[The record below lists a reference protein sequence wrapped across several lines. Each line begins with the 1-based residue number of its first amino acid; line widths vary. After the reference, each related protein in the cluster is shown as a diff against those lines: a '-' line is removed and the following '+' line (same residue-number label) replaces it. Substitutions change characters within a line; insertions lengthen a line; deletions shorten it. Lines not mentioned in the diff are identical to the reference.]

1 MAQRT
6 RTGRRG
12 TGDGEQPESYKDAA
26 RGERLQRV
34 MADAGIASRRD
45 CERMIEEGLVE
56 VNGTL
61 VVDLPAWVDPER
73 DRIVVDGRVL
83 PPPARPIYILLNKPT
98 RTLTSAPG

>member
-12 TGDGEQPESYKDAA
+12 TGDGERSGADAPEAYTDAS

-61 VVDLPAWVDPER
+61 VADLPAWVDPDR
-73 DRIVVDGRVL
+73 DRIVEEGRV
-83 PPPARPIYILLNKPT
+83 
-98 RTLTSAPG
+98 